1 MAMTEE
7 EKKKLLSA
15 FAKQMD
21 ESVAEGGTGSEVY
34 KETGDFDYGDIIDA
48 DIITLIVDK
57 SKRQF
62 SQQQAKDANEWAD
75 WLSQSLEYD
84 GKIGDGMPFKFQGK
98 LYTFNEGVTS
108 TPQQQVPASPSR
120 GQAPAV
126 PSRGGASPKVEEKK
140 GKPTASATQF

>member
-34 KETGDFDYGDIIDA
+34 KETGDFDQGDIIDA

-57 SKRQF
+57 TKRQF
-62 SQQQAKDANEWAD
+62 SQEDAKDANEWAD
-75 WLSQSLEYD
+75 WLSQSAEYE

-98 LYTFNEGVTS
+98 LYTFNEGITS
-108 TPQQQVPASPSR
+108 NPSVQAPAPSR
-120 GQAPAV
+120 GQAQAQ
-126 PSRGGASPKVEEKK
+126 PSVGAKKPIEKK
-140 GKPTASATQF
+140 SKPTASATQF